1 MEKYY
6 ANFTITHGENA
17 TEIQRCMFSEESKY
31 ANVQEFWID
40 NVWQKHGV
48 RYLSVQDYI
57 DVVYNAPKG
66 GNPWL
71 LIFAL
76 TPYNDP
82 RNDHKMALIM
92 LKRVLCAKK
101 AYGDHLNVGLLD
113 SINAEFVR
121 HAFDLDNRRMG
132 ETATHIALV
141 HDGVV
146 HYTAASQHPAQAI
159 AQLIDSRGT
168 KMAVNHES
176 VPYPVNEITIY
187 WQYFLKDL

>member
-1 MEKYY
+1 M
-6 ANFTITHGENA
+6 
-17 TEIQRCMFSEESKY
+17 
-31 ANVQEFWID
+31 
-40 NVWQKHGV
+40 
-48 RYLSVQDYI
+48 
-57 DVVYNAPKG
+57 
-66 GNPWL
+66 

-82 RNDHKMALIM
+82 RPDHKMSIIM

-101 AYGDHLNVGLLD
+101 AYGDNLNVGLID

-146 HYTAASQHPAQAI
+146 HYTAA
-159 AQLIDSRGT
+159 G
-168 KMAVNHES
+168 
-176 VPYPVNEITIY
+176 
-187 WQYFLKDL
+187 